1 MTTRRIKAFSGKVEA
16 GLVERDQQKWKP
28 VLRPIA
34 LKNSRMAHDLIA
46 KPPTLW
52 RIMRKVL
59 QIITCAHRDARCD
72 ASMRPADSHRL
83 GG

>member
-1 MTTRRIKAFSGKVEA
+1 MMTRRIKAFSGKVEA

-34 LKNSRMAHDLIA
+34 LQNSRMAHDLIA

-52 RIMRKVL
+52 RIMRKML
-59 QIITCAHRDARCD
+59 QINNSRAF
-72 ASMRPADSHRL
+72 
-83 GG
+83 

>member
-1 MTTRRIKAFSGKVEA
+1 VEA

-34 LKNSRMAHDLIA
+34 LQNSRMAHDLIA

-52 RIMRKVL
+52 RIMRKML
-59 QIITCAHRDARCD
+59 QINNSRA
-72 ASMRPADSHRL
+72 L
-83 GG
+83 

>member
-1 MTTRRIKAFSGKVEA
+1 VEA

-34 LKNSRMAHDLIA
+34 LQNRRMAHDLIA

-52 RIMRKVL
+52 RITRKML
-59 QIITCAHRDARCD
+59 QINNSRA
-72 ASMRPADSHRL
+72 L
-83 GG
+83 